1 MRICAYGG
9 RVWMALP
16 FLFGGE
22 HTQTKISKEI
32 RTYQEEI
39 FMGLSLRQL
48 ICSGIALGA
57 AAGSYFALRGVLGQE
72 TVSWVCIVCAA
83 PVAAAGFFVYDGM
96 NFEQFLRA
104 IWETVFLRA
113 GPRIWKSGNQY
124 EQTMQKSIKRKRAA
138 GRLPFFYSVAFSK
151 KGKEE
156 IKDFE
161 IE

>member
-48 ICSGIALGA
+48 VCSGLAIGA
-57 AAGSYFALRGVLGQE
+57 AAGSYFALRGVLGRE

-83 PVAAAGFFVYDGM
+83 PVAAAGFFTYDGL

-104 IWETVFLRA
+104 VWETVFLRA
-113 GPRIWKSGNQY
+113 GPRVWKGENRY
-124 EQTMQKSIKRKRAA
+124 MRAMQKSKKG
-138 GRLPFFYSVAFSK
+138 GRWVALFHLGAFSK

-156 IKDFE
+156 VKDFE
-161 IE
+161 IA